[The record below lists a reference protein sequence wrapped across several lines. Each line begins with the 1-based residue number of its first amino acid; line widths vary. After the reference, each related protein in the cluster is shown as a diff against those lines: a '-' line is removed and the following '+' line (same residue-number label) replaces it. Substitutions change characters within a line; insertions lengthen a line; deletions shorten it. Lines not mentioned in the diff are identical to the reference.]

1 MQLLCCFLPF
11 FPLPVCFP
19 GSQASLWLQVARKR
33 WCVRGEGLPKEVP
46 GLGPPPSAP
55 AWSRSSF
62 AWCPWARQGRGSCSC
77 GCGGLGEGG
86 RGAWRPKRCLG
97 AGDGGDCCAPGC
109 CRLLAPGSSWCY
121 GFILAEPSWRLGVSE
136 VAGLLLL
143 GRTRNLWLRF
153 RVPYSP
159 SLVLRE
165 GRQQLY
171 FLLTSASS
179 RRRCLCLLW
188 IYTCLHIQVV
198 LVLTLL
204 GHSEIGCNASQ
215 HGSSETASLR
225 PCQSCCPAHGLA
237 AAGALWSSGSANPPA
252 RSLSTTVGCLVL
264 YEVPLPFMQVS
275 PRSQLLHAGTC
286 AWFLPFPLSG
296 ELICA
301 AGLGGSHG
309 GREGN
314 VSVLLGRARTGGI
327 RETKNCRSCLIW
339 GQT

>member
-62 AWCPWARQGRGSCSC
+62 AWHPWARQGRGSCSC

-86 RGAWRPKRCLG
+86 RGVWKPKRCLG

-171 FLLTSASS
+171 FLLTSASG

-204 GHSEIGCNASQ
+204 GHSEMGATLPSMEAARQRRCGHARAAVLLM
-215 HGSSETASLR
+215 ASLLQEL
-225 PCQSCCPAHGLA
+225 C
-237 AAGALWSSGSANPPA
+237 GAQALQ
-252 RSLSTTVGCLVL
+252 T
-264 YEVPLPFMQVS
+264 PLPE
-275 PRSQLLHAGTC
+275 A
-286 AWFLPFPLSG
+286 
-296 ELICA
+296 
-301 AGLGGSHG
+301 
-309 GREGN
+309 
-314 VSVLLGRARTGGI
+314 
-327 RETKNCRSCLIW
+327 
-339 GQT
+339 